1 MYIQY
6 AASKGWKTE
15 LLERNE
21 SDLGGYK
28 DVQVAIKGSSVR
40 SRSAGVWA
48 HLKYEGGVH
57 RVQRVP
63 ATESQGRIHT
73 STTGVLALSRG
84 R

>member
-28 DVQVAIKGSSVR
+28 DVR
-40 SRSAGVWA
+40 SRSRARRPIPLRA
-48 HLKYEGGVH
+48 
-57 RVQRVP
+57 
-63 ATESQGRIHT
+63 SGRT
-73 STTGVLALSRG
+73 
-84 R
+84 